1 MAETI
6 LGIDFGYDSL
16 KLALL
21 SGKQVKKSVIVPMPK
36 NLVKDGRVVSTE
48 TMGELIRNVMKDNGM
63 SCRGAAVAF
72 PNETVFVRSV
82 SMPVMSHDQLVY
94 NLPYEFRDYITDE
107 LKNYV
112 YDYAVIDNGS
122 EQEEKPAEEEQT
134 GSAENEAENGAEKKE
149 EEKTMRLLA
158 AAIPASVLED
168 TRAIMRKAGVRFSG
182 AAPAVCSYISLI
194 RNMDK
199 KYRPESGEY
208 CILDLGYKEVR
219 MFMFKNE
226 ENIASRV
233 LEVGMS
239 VIDDV
244 IAEAYN
250 VDVHLAHTYLL
261 SNYDNCQN
269 KEACINAF
277 NNMAVELMRAVNF
290 YNFSNPES
298 HLSDMWICG
307 GGSVIGSL
315 VSAIEGALDMH
326 IHKATE
332 LVKNGE
338 SIEDC
343 NSLVIAIGAALNLM
357 GR

>member
-6 LGIDFGYDSL
+6 LGMDFGYDSL
-16 KLALL
+16 KLALV

-36 NLVKDGRVVSTE
+36 NLIKDGRVISTE
-48 TMGELIRNVMKDNGM
+48 TMGELIRKVMKDNGM
-63 SCRGAAVAF
+63 SCRGAAIAF

-82 SMPVMSHDQLVY
+82 SMPAMTHDQLIY

-107 LKNYV
+107 LKNYL
-112 YDYAVIDNGS
+112 YDYAVIDNGAS
-122 EQEEKPAEEEQT
+122 KKAEPKEKTAEETEEKPET
-134 GSAENEAENGAEKKE
+134 GKE
-149 EEKTMRLLA
+149 EEKTMQLLA
-158 AAIPASVLED
+158 AAIPSSVIDD
-168 TRAIMRKAGVRFSG
+168 TKLIFRKAGIKFSG

-194 RNMDK
+194 RNMADEN
-199 KYRPESGEY
+199 RPESGEY

-219 MFMFKNE
+219 MFMFRNDV
-226 ENIASRV
+226 NIASRV

-290 YNFSNPES
+290 YNFSNPDS
-298 HLSDMWICG
+298 HLSDIWVCG
-307 GGSVIGSL
+307 GGAVIDSL
-315 VSAIEGALDMH
+315 VSAIENTLDMH
-326 IHKATE
+326 IHKASE
-332 LVKNGE
+332 LVRDGDK
-338 SIEDC
+338 IEDC
-343 NSLVIAIGAALNLM
+343 NSLLVAIGAALNLI

>member
-16 KLALL
+16 KLALV

-36 NLVKDGRVVSTE
+36 NLLKDGKVVSTE
-48 TMGELIRNVMKDNGM
+48 TMGELIRNVLKDNGM

-82 SMPVMSHDQLVY
+82 SMPVMTHDQLIY

-107 LKNYV
+107 LKNYT
-112 YDYAVIDNGS
+112 YDYAVIGS
-122 EQEEKPAEEEQT
+122 DSDKQPEEKPEGEGEGENPAEEE
-134 GSAENEAENGAEKKE
+134 EK
-149 EEKTMRLLA
+149 EKAMHLIA
-158 AAIPASVLED
+158 AAVQTSVLDD
-168 TRAIMRKAGVRFSG
+168 TKAMLRKAGLKFSS
-182 AAPAVCSYISLI
+182 AVPAVCSYINLI

-199 KYRPESGEY
+199 EYRPESGEY

-219 MFMFKNE
+219 MYMFKNDV
-226 ENIASRV
+226 NIASRV

-269 KEACINAF
+269 KDACINAF

-290 YNFSNPES
+290 YNFSNPDS
-298 HLSDMWICG
+298 HLSDIWVCG
-307 GGSVIGSL
+307 GGAVIQTL
-315 VSAIEGALDMH
+315 VSAIKNTLDMH
-326 IHKATE
+326 IHKASE
-332 LVKNGE
+332 LVKDGE
-338 SIEDC
+338 KIEDC
-343 NSLVIAIGAALNLM
+343 NSLVLAIGAALNLT

>member
-6 LGIDFGYDSL
+6 LGMDFGYDSL
-16 KLALL
+16 KLALV

-36 NLVKDGRVVSTE
+36 NLIKDGRVISTE
-48 TMGELIRNVMKDNGM
+48 TMGELIRKVMKDNGM
-63 SCRGAAVAF
+63 SCRGAAIAF

-82 SMPVMSHDQLVY
+82 SMPAMTHDQLIY

-107 LKNYV
+107 LKNYL
-112 YDYAVIDNGS
+112 YDYAVIDNGTS
-122 EQEEKPAEEEQT
+122 KKAEPKEKTAEETEEKPET
-134 GSAENEAENGAEKKE
+134 GEE
-149 EEKTMRLLA
+149 EEKTMQLLA
-158 AAIPASVLED
+158 AAIPSSVIDD
-168 TRAIMRKAGVRFSG
+168 TKLIFRKAGIKFSG

-194 RNMDK
+194 RNMADEN
-199 KYRPESGEY
+199 RPESGEY

-219 MFMFKNE
+219 MFMFRNDV
-226 ENIASRV
+226 NIASRV

-290 YNFSNPES
+290 YNFSNPDS
-298 HLSDMWICG
+298 HLSDIWVCG
-307 GGSVIGSL
+307 GGAVIDSL
-315 VSAIEGALDMH
+315 VSAIENTLDMH
-326 IHKATE
+326 IHKASE
-332 LVKNGE
+332 LVRDGDK
-338 SIEDC
+338 IEDC
-343 NSLVIAIGAALNLM
+343 NSLLVAIGAALNLI

>member
-36 NLVKDGRVVSTE
+36 NLIKDGRVVSTE

-82 SMPVMSHDQLVY
+82 SMPVMTHDQLIY

-107 LKNYV
+107 LKNYI

-122 EQEEKPAEEEQT
+122 SKKEEKPEEKAEESAEGEENAENKPEEEEQ
-134 GSAENEAENGAEKKE
+134 K
-149 EEKTMRLLA
+149 MQLLA
-158 AAIPASVLED
+158 AAIPATVLED
-168 TRAIMRKAGVRFSG
+168 TRAVMRKAGVKFSG

-219 MFMFKNE
+219 MFMFKNDV
-226 ENIASRV
+226 NIATRV

-290 YNFSNPES
+290 YNFSNPDS
-298 HLSDMWICG
+298 HLADIWICG
-307 GGSVIGSL
+307 GGSVIGTL
-315 VSAIEGALDMH
+315 VSAIESTLSMN
-326 IHKATE
+326 IHKASE
-332 LVKNGE
+332 LVKDGE
-338 SIEDC
+338 SVEDC
-343 NSLVIAIGAALNLM
+343 NSLVVAIGAALNLI